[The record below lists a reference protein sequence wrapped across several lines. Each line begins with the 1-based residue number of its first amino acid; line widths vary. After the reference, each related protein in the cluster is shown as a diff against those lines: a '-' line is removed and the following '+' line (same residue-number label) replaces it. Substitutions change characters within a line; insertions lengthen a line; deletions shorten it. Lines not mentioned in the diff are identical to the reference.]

1 MKFSIQCSR
10 PRRLI
15 AAAVLVV
22 MPLWGVCESIRDCEF
37 KPTKDARYLC
47 TAVAMVNPVVCDQI
61 STRDGIT
68 QCRAIT
74 SINPYECDRIDSPSK
89 RQYCKMAVRDLQR
102 DSIWVIKPMK

>member
-1 MKFSIQCSR
+1 MKLLIRCSR
-10 PRRLI
+10 LRRRT
-15 AAAVLVV
+15 AVTALMV
-22 MPLWGVCESIRDCEF
+22 MPLWGICESIRDCEF

-47 TAVAMVNPVVCDQI
+47 TAVAMANPVVCDQI

-74 SINPYECDRIDSPSK
+74 SINPYACDRIDSPSK

-102 DSIWVIKPMK
+102 DSIWAIKPMK